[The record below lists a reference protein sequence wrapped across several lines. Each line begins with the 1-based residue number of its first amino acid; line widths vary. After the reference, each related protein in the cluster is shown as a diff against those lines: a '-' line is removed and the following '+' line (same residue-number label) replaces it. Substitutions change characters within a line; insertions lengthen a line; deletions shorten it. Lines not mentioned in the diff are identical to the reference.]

1 MKILP
6 HTLVAIRYR
15 LRNLD
20 GHILESIMDKG
31 PVHYVH
37 GSGAVL
43 PSLDDA
49 LLGMQPGD
57 TKTLLVTDNADHFY
71 VDVVI
76 DSVRAATEQEIRN
89 NNLLNQYPEEH
100 CGPDCIC

>member
-1 MKILP
+1 
-6 HTLVAIRYR
+6 VAIRYR
-15 LRNLD
+15 LRNLEGD
-20 GHILESIMDKG
+20 TLESIMDKG
-31 PVHYVH
+31 PVHYIH

-49 LLGMQPGD
+49 ILGMQPGE
-57 TKTLLVTDNADHFY
+57 TKTLLVSENTDDNFY

-76 DSVRAATEQEIRN
+76 DAVRTATEQEIKN
-89 NNLLNQYPEEH
+89 NDFLNQYPNEH